1 MLVTTGTWF
10 GPDRRRK
17 RRPGLGSGYTERLR
31 TQVATELLGN
41 VPARFTCAGLFR
53 YGSEMHREACSA
65 DRGEGHSDSEGGGE
79 RSLCEGP
86 RAPGGATRMGLARGE
101 SALASRNNDGR
112 LSVRRRRAPAGLLL
126 DDDDGVEHRLTAVIG
141 AGQGRR
147 WAPLLVMALCGACCG
162 RSAPCFAQHAGI
174 RPSEQCHDDR

>member
-41 VPARFTCAGLFR
+41 VPARFTCAGLFL
-53 YGSEMHREACSA
+53 YGSERHREACAA
-65 DRGEGHSDSEGGGE
+65 DRGEGRSNSEGDVE
-79 RSLCEGP
+79 RSLYEGP
-86 RAPGGATRMGLARGE
+86 RASGIPPKVGRARGN
-101 SALASRNNDGR
+101 SALVSRNNDGLR
-112 LSVRRRRAPAGLLL
+112 IRTRRAPAGFFL
-126 DDDDGVEHRLTAVIG
+126 DDDDAVEHRLTALFG

-147 WAPLLVMALCGACCG
+147 WAPMLGVALRGDCSG
-162 RSAPCFAQHAGI
+162 RSAPRFAQHAGI
-174 RPSEQCHDDR
+174 GPSHQCHDD